1 MNTPST
7 NFQIEDNHIFL
18 HGIPELENRRGIL
31 IGEGIAMFFDGDSH
45 EVYIA
50 NISTGKVRKLST
62 SSGRLLVEDH
72 EIDYASISN
81 ECKHGIHN
89 AHDKAIRY
97 AGINR
102 WGGFKDGI
110 PSQRMFIRRP

>member
-50 NISTGKVRKLST
+50 NISTGK
-62 SSGRLLVEDH
+62 LVDVIKFLCEKNSMY
-72 EIDYASISN
+72 I
-81 ECKHGIHN
+81 
-89 AHDKAIRY
+89 IRE
-97 AGINR
+97 
-102 WGGFKDGI
+102 
-110 PSQRMFIRRP
+110 S